1 MLEHLGITCIIADGE
16 AEALAV
22 ALARAGLVDGVASND
37 LDCVAYGAPLF
48 IRNLGCDDK
57 KEVI

>member
-22 ALARAGLVDGVASND
+22 ALSRAGLVDGVATND
-37 LDCVAYGAPLF
+37 LDCVAYGAPSF
-48 IRNLGCDDK
+48 IRNLGCGAT
-57 KEVI
+57 KEAI